1 MARRL
6 DKTLADYLVI
16 AISPALIMTLIGS
29 LVFFLVQVFYS
40 GQYVARLHYILT
52 LFIFAAVL
60 IGRIS
65 IEEGAERA
73 ALFAI
78 PLGIAT
84 FLAIEKFAQIQGV
97 PLAPLSDVINV
108 GLIGLIWWS
117 AHKLTWDCTMIDEH
131 EPDAGEG
138 VLESAGLDKPPT
150 GRREVQQAREPEG
163 TTSRGPLPGG
173 WWARWV
179 ERRRRP
185 HAPGVWVVYFSLAA
199 LPLFGVGQLFI
210 PAENLDGRRYAF
222 SLLCVY
228 VASGL
233 GLLLCTSFLGLRRY
247 LRQRRLEM
255 PMLMA
260 NTWITLGGA
269 LIAVV
274 MGLAL
279 LLPRPNAEYA
289 ISQPPFTF
297 GTPDQNA
304 SPYAVEGSGVEEDQ
318 LWSRA
323 AKEDQP
329 SETRSPSPRL
339 RRGADGQSQSQ
350 GAEDQA
356 QSQPGKPGDQ
366 AKSQPGKS
374 QAPSPSPGLRRG
386 VDGQAQS
393 QSDESAGKDQSRPA
407 RDVERPPSG
416 GKKQD
421 QPTPESRESAKD
433 QPRRTERGSAP
444 PAGSTRRD
452 EPRQST
458 SPPAQPAGRSGSQHA
473 TPPPVPRLEISSHL
487 AGLLSLLKWVFY
499 GGVILLAAWWL
510 WRARAE
516 LLAALR
522 GLLEGWSALWQALFG
537 WRGKGA
543 TATAAEVGLRRPSF
557 RPFVAFTDPFATG
570 IAGRYSADE
579 LVRYTF
585 EALEAWARDHG
596 SPRQPEQT
604 PHEFARMI
612 AQRAAPL
619 ADDAHRLADLYCQ
632 VAYASGRLAVGGTQ
646 PLAGLWQKMRAE
658 ASSVPAS

>member
-1 MARRL
+1 
-6 DKTLADYLVI
+6 
-16 AISPALIMTLIGS
+16 
-29 LVFFLVQVFYS
+29 
-40 GQYVARLHYILT
+40 
-52 LFIFAAVL
+52 
-60 IGRIS
+60 
-65 IEEGAERA
+65 
-73 ALFAI
+73 
-78 PLGIAT
+78 
-84 FLAIEKFAQIQGV
+84 
-97 PLAPLSDVINV
+97 
-108 GLIGLIWWS
+108 
-117 AHKLTWDCTMIDEH
+117 
-131 EPDAGEG
+131 
-138 VLESAGLDKPPT
+138 
-150 GRREVQQAREPEG
+150 
-163 TTSRGPLPGG
+163 
-173 WWARWV
+173 
-179 ERRRRP
+179 
-185 HAPGVWVVYFSLAA
+185 VVYFSLAA